1 MSQKK
6 ISRRELLKLSGT
18 VISGAILASCTP
30 ASTPTA
36 APTEPPAATAA
47 PTVAPGATAAPTVAP
62 TSAPPPKAV
71 EGNVVVMAQRN
82 ELSEDQEAQFEA
94 ENPGITIELVEQS
107 TERFFAMLAAGAQL
121 DLYRTQAP
129 IVPSLLARK
138 LLYDLTPYFEASELI
153 KIDDLADANKGYW
166 AESALE
172 VGSGKIYG
180 MVKDFSP
187 DHTVWV
193 NDAKFEEAG
202 ITPVDDTTPMTYEQW
217 HDLANQVAKFEGD
230 RIATWGFGYSNGWID
245 RIWMDRLAETG
256 KSLYKDG
263 FTKIDFGDD
272 TKALANYFYTVA
284 KERLCESPVDASPNG
299 WAGGDFAAGIL
310 ATMQYGYWFGGMCE
324 TDANRGKVRMLP
336 APTWSGVH
344 QDPTVTATGFVMM
357 SGTQVP
363 DAAWK
368 VFEWYMGGQPSIDRA
383 GSGWGVPALKSQ
395 WSLMPNTTPFHQQV
409 QKVLAGELAVSN
421 VKLQYN
427 PFLGE
432 GSFYNAWNT
441 HLNEALTGTITFDEL
456 CSLTEKDVNT
466 LISEGISRMS

>member
-1 MSQKK
+1 MSTRK
-6 ISRRELLKLSGT
+6 ISRREFLKMSGT
-18 VISGAILASCTP
+18 MIGGAVLASCAPKPTPTP
-30 ASTPTA
+30 APATGVSTEAPTEAPTA
-36 APTEPPAATAA
+36 AP
-47 PTVAPGATAAPTVAP
+47 
-62 TSAPPPKAV
+62 PPKKI
-71 EGNVVVMAQRN
+71 EGNVVIMHQRG

-94 ENPGITIELVEQS
+94 DNPGITIELIEQS
-107 TERFFAMLAAGAQL
+107 LDRFFATLAAGAQL

-138 LLYDLTPYFEASELI
+138 LLHDMRPYFEASELL

-166 AESALE
+166 AESPLE

-193 NDAKFEEAG
+193 NDGLFEAAG
-202 ITPVDDTTPMTYEQW
+202 VTPLDDTTPMTYEQW
-217 HDLANQVAKFEGD
+217 HEYAKQVAVFEGD
-230 RIATWGFGYSNGWID
+230 RIATWGYGYSNGWID

-256 KSLYKDG
+256 KGLYKDG
-263 FTKIDFGDD
+263 FSKIDFGDD
-272 TKALANYFYTVA
+272 TKALANYYYTIA

-299 WAGGDFAAGIL
+299 WAGGDFTAGIL
-310 ATMQYGYWFGGMCE
+310 ATMQYGYWFGGMSE

-344 QDPTVTATGFVMM
+344 QDPTVTATGMIM
-357 SGTQVP
+357 LSGTQVP

-368 VFEWYMGGQPSIDRA
+368 VFEWYNGGQPSIDRA
-383 GSGWGVPALKSQ
+383 GSGWGVPGLKSQ
-395 WSLMPNTTPFHQQV
+395 WPLMPNNTPFQQQV
-409 QKVLAGELAVSN
+409 QKVLAGELAVN
-421 VKLQYN
+421 DVKLQYN

-441 HLNEALTGTITFDEL
+441 HLNEALTGVITFDEL
-456 CSLTEKDVNT
+456 CSKTESDINT
-466 LISEGISRMS
+466 LIAEGVSRLG